1 MTRTK
6 IHLIIMLSVFL
17 LGYKISAQEKLSLTV
32 EQAVEIGLQNSKLLH
47 SSLMRVKSAEAKV
60 SEANA
65 MRLPSLKLSAGYRR
79 LSEVDP
85 FAVTIP
91 GMGTFNISNVILN
104 NYSAQLTLF
113 QPIFTGFRLL
123 SNSELN
129 EQLSNAVNEDYNK
142 DKSELIFNIKNA
154 YWGLFKATQFK
165 KVMDETVDQI
175 KAHVA
180 DARNLEK
187 VGMMSKNDILKIEV
201 QLSNTLYQQADAE
214 NAVKLAEVA
223 LCNTLGISLGT
234 RVEILSSA
242 NMSSAQ
248 FGELSVL
255 VSDAISRRAEVLA
268 ADSRVKAG
276 EAGVT
281 LAKSSWYPQLS
292 VAGNYYYSRP
302 NQRIMPTRDQFDATW
317 DVGVNLSLNVW
328 DWLTTKH
335 QTDQAEAQLSQAI
348 DAKGMIK
355 DGITLEVTQN
365 YLSFSQAKRKIEI
378 AELSVKQADEN
389 MRNISDKF
397 KNGLAMSSEVIDAET
412 AQSTAK
418 TNYTNSIVDYEL
430 AKARLDKSIGK

>member
-123 SNSELN
+123 GNSELN
-129 EQLSNAVNEDYNK
+129 EQLSNAVTEDYNK

-180 DARNLEK
+180 DAKNLEK